1 MTSLTSSPYSLSVD
15 TLITFKVRARN
26 SRGWSDYSTA
36 NSAGVLAQTVPT
48 IMAIPSTNDAITGEA

>member
-15 TLITFKVRARN
+15 ALITFKVRARN

-48 IMAIPSTNDAITGEA
+48 IMAIPTTDDAITGET